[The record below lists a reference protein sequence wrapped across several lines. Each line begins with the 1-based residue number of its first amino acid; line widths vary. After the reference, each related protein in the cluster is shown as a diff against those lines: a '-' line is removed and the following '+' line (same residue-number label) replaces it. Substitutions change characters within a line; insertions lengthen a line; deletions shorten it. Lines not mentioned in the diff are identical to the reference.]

1 MESLFDHKV
10 ATEVENAV
18 TLYFGCKRS
27 DILQFRDTDEKKVV
41 VFILYH
47 FFQYDWHMIGKAY
60 QMTYLYVPTVAE
72 MLAYRYK
79 CEADFKR
86 RIDEVL
92 YQVKVENKY
101 SAIYGFDKSIA

>member
-1 MESLFDHKV
+1 MKTLFDNQT

-18 TLYFGCKRS
+18 TIYFGCKRS
-27 DILQFRDTDEKKVV
+27 DTIQFHDTDEKKVV
-41 VFILYH
+41 VFILFH
-47 FFQYDWHMIGKAY
+47 FFGYDWHMIGKAY

-79 CEADFKR
+79 CDADFKR

-92 YQVKVENKY
+92 QTVLVTNK
-101 SAIYGFDKSIA
+101 IAV